1 MSRSKKFQTALA
13 AICVFGSFYFLWHVR
28 KKSLDAST
36 KIEVITQSTKIEV
49 TTLLEMD
56 ENTQEEMNPDSE
68 GELFGVMP
76 NVPVPMNIPGVT
88 DVQVYESS
96 KIDLADE
103 AEVLVVFQNGNA
115 RAYFVEGMSDPETH
129 VVHDMFENQPIT
141 VAYCDMTNNGRAFI
155 RQDIKPEDFRMGG
168 WSGKEMS
175 MLIKGKQYNLSNP
188 SVPLSECSVEMMNFG
203 QFKKQFPDGEIYL
216 GNYKKTDER

>member
-1 MSRSKKFQTALA
+1 MSRSNKFQTALA

-76 NVPVPMNIPGVT
+76 NIPVPMNIPGVT

-103 AEVLVVFQNGNA
+103 AEVLVG
-115 RAYFVEGMSDPETH
+115 S
-129 VVHDMFENQPIT
+129 
-141 VAYCDMTNNGRAFI
+141 
-155 RQDIKPEDFRMGG
+155 
-168 WSGKEMS
+168 
-175 MLIKGKQYNLSNP
+175 
-188 SVPLSECSVEMMNFG
+188 
-203 QFKKQFPDGEIYL
+203 
-216 GNYKKTDER
+216 